1 MLDQVSENSD
11 ENIINLSQKLIERM
25 QDNKELFDQEN
36 YEKIINILNQNPV
49 EGIEA
54 LLDYINNYMMGITD
68 IFNGVPV
75 QITDNFGI
83 QVDNTNSC
91 SITFNLI

>member
-1 MLDQVSENSD
+1 
-11 ENIINLSQKLIERM
+11 
-25 QDNKELFDQEN
+25 
-36 YEKIINILNQNPV
+36 
-49 EGIEA
+49 
-54 LLDYINNYMMGITD
+54 MMGITD

-75 QITDNFGI
+75 QVTDNFGI